1 MSSVNVYSPLTNPL
15 NHFLL
20 LPIIYLLSLLIFP
33 PLPTSPTN
41 SKTLPSIYDPDVYN
55 WLPDR
60 HPVVMVWRRYT
71 AKGMSVFDGKDG
83 GRILLSILK
92 VGRDGKVP
100 VDGKKG
106 ERTVFDVS
114 SGRGFYGPGMLSI
127 QAVIEQEKE
136 GGTDGVM

>member
-1 MSSVNVYSPLTNPL
+1 
-15 NHFLL
+15 
-20 LPIIYLLSLLIFP
+20 
-33 PLPTSPTN
+33 
-41 SKTLPSIYDPDVYN
+41 
-55 WLPDR
+55 
-60 HPVVMVWRRYT
+60 MVWRRYT